1 MVEHPAILSST
12 PDRGS
17 MRSSNTHE
25 TFRLSLP
32 TPAGHLRAEISVP
45 TGFIPISDVVPL
57 MRSLGEQALRLEE
70 ANAQRAGQPVSCR
83 KGCAACCRMLV
94 PVSPPEA
101 FQLKKRVE
109 QLPGPERDRLH
120 ERLSTMKHALNEAG
134 LLGQLVQVAETRTQ
148 LTDEDVE
155 SLNQA
160 YYARRLPCPFLE
172 DEACSIYDF
181 RPAACRELLVTS
193 PAELCLDVA
202 RNPVRPVSV
211 PFRVATILSLTWAKL
226 TGSPARLIPL
236 PVALDWADRHAD
248 ENGPRKTGTTL
259 LNVGVEKILE
269 YLRER
274 SSHPHVASTD
284 RGPTDPQS

>member
-1 MVEHPAILSST
+1 MVERPTLMAPT
-12 PDRGS
+12 PDTCS

-25 TFRLSLP
+25 TFQLSLP

-45 TGFIPISDVVPL
+45 TGFIPVSDVVPL

-70 ANAQRAGQPVSCR
+70 ATVQRAGHAVSCR

-109 QLPGPERDRLH
+109 QLPGPARDRLR
-120 ERLSTMKHALNEAG
+120 ERLSAMKHALNEAG
-134 LLGQLVQVAETRTQ
+134 LLGQLVQAAETRTQ
-148 LTDEDVE
+148 LTDEDAE
-155 SLNQA
+155 PMNRA
-160 YYARRLPCPFLE
+160 YYALRLPCPFLE

-193 PAELCLDVA
+193 PAEWCLDVA

-226 TGSPARLIPL
+226 TGGPARLIPL

-248 ENGPRKTGTTL
+248 ENGPRETGTTFL
-259 LNVGVEKILE
+259 KLGVEKILE
-269 YLRER
+269 FLRER
-274 SSHPHVASTD
+274 SEDLARRVHRP
-284 RGPTDPQS
+284 

>member
-1 MVEHPAILSST
+1 MVEHPIILSPM

-70 ANAQRAGQPVSCR
+70 ANGQRAGHTVSCR
-83 KGCAACCRMLV
+83 KGCAACCRTLV

-101 FQLKKRVE
+101 FRLKKQVE
-109 QLPGPERDRLH
+109 QLPGPERDRLL
-120 ERLSTMKHALNEAG
+120 ERLSTTKHALNEAG
-134 LLGQLVQVAETRTQ
+134 LLGQLVQLAETRTQ

-155 SLNQA
+155 PMNQA

-193 PAELCLDVA
+193 PAELCLDMA
-202 RNPVRPVSV
+202 RNPIRPVSV

-226 TGSPARLIPL
+226 TGGPARLIPL

-248 ENGPRKTGTTL
+248 ENRPRETGTTL
-259 LNVGVEKILE
+259 LKMGVEKILE
-269 YLRER
+269 FLRQR
-274 SSHPHVASTD
+274 S
-284 RGPTDPQS
+284 